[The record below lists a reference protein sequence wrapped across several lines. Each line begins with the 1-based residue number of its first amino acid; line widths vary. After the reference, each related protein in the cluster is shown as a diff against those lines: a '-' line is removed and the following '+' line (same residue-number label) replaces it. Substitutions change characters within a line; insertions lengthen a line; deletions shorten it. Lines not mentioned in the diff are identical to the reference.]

1 VTKAFIERCRAMGRV
16 SIDEALEIAESM
28 GMFDDDYAEGAIE
41 RDKKQHI
48 RFLLSHVYDAADG
61 CLERALR
68 SVRLERGR
76 VYVDIF
82 NTANITE
89 LNLLIR
95 EENRRIQESKRIISS
110 LKRVKHMIQGQI
122 SLEEIYGD
130 AL

>member
-1 VTKAFIERCRAMGRV
+1 
-16 SIDEALEIAESM
+16 
-28 GMFDDDYAEGAIE
+28 MFSDGYAGAAIE
-41 RDKKQHI
+41 RDKKQQI
-48 RFLLSHVYDAADG
+48 RFLLSHVYDSAEG
-61 CLERALR
+61 CSERAFR

-76 VYVDIF
+76 VYVDLF

-95 EENRRIQESKRIISS
+95 AENRRIQESKRIINS

-122 SLEEIYGD
+122 SLEDYYGD